1 MPPSPGSAATPAK
14 PLYLAANPVEAEI
27 VKDFLVAHGIAT
39 RIQGSYAWG
48 GVGELPLPEAYPRL
62 YLEQESHRA
71 RALELLREYE
81 RGSAGSW
88 CCRGCGE
95 RSPDTFAVCW
105 SCGSAAPA

>member
-1 MPPSPGSAATPAK
+1 MPPAAGSVK

-39 RIQGSYAWG
+39 RIQGAYAWG

-62 YLEQESHRA
+62 YLEQERHRP

-88 CCRGCGE
+88 SCPHCGE
-95 RSPDTFAVCW
+95 HSPETFAVCW
-105 SCGSAAPA
+105 NCGAAA